1 MAKRESINIEL
12 ATTAPVRVPWVEQQ
26 SDHDRKLQQYFHTF
40 RMRNFSS
47 DTSSGLAQFITGFF
61 RSCIVQDTMHPAGA
75 RTLFYWELMN
85 PHSGSEYVAQF
96 NESLIAAGLKLKTR
110 HKYIKDIRYFC
121 EFVLAHLELPGST
134 DGQTVIT
141 KYGPIKQPVSKY
153 NHPPHAPDDEESERY
168 VLSSEQRD
176 SFYEFIRCDCIR
188 RSRRPHL
195 TARDY
200 TMIIAAGDGGFRIS
214 ELTHLHAQG
223 PNRDIDYINERI
235 RTRWGKGATC
245 RGKRTRWSFLTQRA
259 VSALQVYEAHVRPVF
274 PEAKSSPELFLSAVG
289 GPLSYDGCRERLEK
303 IVKAARQAGLE
314 LPAKLRWHDL
324 RRTFATL
331 FLEEHPDQFWLLM
344 KIMGHSTRGTMSS
357 YVLIDDET
365 FQYTTNRVLSRYISA
380 HSQERS
386 AA

>member
-12 ATTAPVRVPWVEQQ
+12 ATTTAVRVPWVEQQ

-75 RTLFYWELMN
+75 RTLYYWELMN

-110 HKYIKDIRYFC
+110 HKYIKDIQYFC
-121 EFVLAHLELPGST
+121 EFVLANLELPGST

-176 SFYEFIRCDCIR
+176 SFYEF
-188 RSRRPHL
+188 
-195 TARDY
+195 
-200 TMIIAAGDGGFRIS
+200 
-214 ELTHLHAQG
+214 
-223 PNRDIDYINERI
+223 
-235 RTRWGKGATC
+235 
-245 RGKRTRWSFLTQRA
+245 
-259 VSALQVYEAHVRPVF
+259 
-274 PEAKSSPELFLSAVG
+274 
-289 GPLSYDGCRERLEK
+289 
-303 IVKAARQAGLE
+303 
-314 LPAKLRWHDL
+314 
-324 RRTFATL
+324 
-331 FLEEHPDQFWLLM
+331 
-344 KIMGHSTRGTMSS
+344 
-357 YVLIDDET
+357 
-365 FQYTTNRVLSRYISA
+365 
-380 HSQERS
+380 
-386 AA
+386 